1 MNHLEVKSQ
10 DLYYICQIYM
20 DKIIDEKLLHQWN
33 KKYPPTE
40 REKRKNIQIFKL
52 QGNKNPFIN

>member
-1 MNHLEVKSQ
+1 MSN
-10 DLYYICQIYM
+10 LYGKNNM

-52 QGNKNPFIN
+52 QGNKNPFIS